1 MTSDSEPDPSTRRRR
16 AIADSLRQYLSDATS
31 IPPAPTPEPDD
42 SIGWFAPAPAGHE
55 VYGREPWTRMRD
67 VEVGVA
73 GHAVA
78 VSFTWLPD
86 DNPTRSY
93 VVVLHIPDWD
103 EITGSNSLVT
113 TLDLLLDR
121 PDWQTRLHPVGGDV
135 FVVLPHF

>member
-31 IPPAPTPEPDD
+31 MPPAPTPEPDD
-42 SIGWFAPAPAGHE
+42 SIGWSAPAPGGHE

-78 VSFTWLPD
+78 VSFTWRPD
-86 DNPTRSY
+86 DDPTRSY
-93 VVVLHIPDWD
+93 VAVLH
-103 EITGSNSLVT
+103 TRAGT
-113 TLDLLLDR
+113 R
-121 PDWQTRLHPVGGDV
+121 PSWS
-135 FVVLPHF
+135 

>member
-1 MTSDSEPDPSTRRRR
+1 MTSDSEPDPSTCRRR

-31 IPPAPTPEPDD
+31 MPPAPTPEPDD
-42 SIGWFAPAPAGHE
+42 SIGWFAPAPGGHE

-86 DNPTRSY
+86 DHPTRTY
-93 VVVLHIPDWD
+93 VVVLHTRA
-103 EITGSNSLVT
+103 ET
-113 TLDLLLDR
+113 R
-121 PDWQTRLHPVGGDV
+121 PSWS
-135 FVVLPHF
+135 

>member
-42 SIGWFAPAPAGHE
+42 SIGWSAPAPGGHE

-73 GHAVA
+73 GHAV
-78 VSFTWLPD
+78 SFTWRPD
-86 DNPTRSY
+86 DDPTRTY
-93 VVVLHIPDWD
+93 VVVLHTRA
-103 EITGSNSLVT
+103 ET
-113 TLDLLLDR
+113 R
-121 PDWQTRLHPVGGDV
+121 PSWS
-135 FVVLPHF
+135 